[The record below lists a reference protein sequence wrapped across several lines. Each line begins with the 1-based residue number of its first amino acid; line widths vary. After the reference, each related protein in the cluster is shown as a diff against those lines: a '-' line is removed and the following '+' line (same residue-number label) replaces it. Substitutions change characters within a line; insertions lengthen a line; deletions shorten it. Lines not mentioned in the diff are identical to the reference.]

1 MKYQNTLDSFRP
13 IPFYFL
19 NTVNPQDYTA
29 EAVWEAM
36 DLLKQQGFGGIVLFN
51 KPPTGFDAQSYLSEE

>member
-29 EAVWEAM
+29 EAVLEAM
-36 DLLKQQGFGGIVLFN
+36 DLLKQQGFGGIVLSV
-51 KPPTGFDAQSYLSEE
+51 TLIAW